1 MTKTAERIKFA
12 DLYDQFPKKW
22 VVITNADIVNGKI
35 ETCGFHAAYDTED
48 EGYDGIDVAFAD
60 GFRSVGL
67 YWMIKEEDQLETT
80 IIATPF
86 V

>member
-1 MTKTAERIKFA
+1 MIKTAERIKFA

-22 VVITNADIVNGKI
+22 VVTTNADIVNGKI
-35 ETCGFHAAYDTED
+35 DTCEFHAAYDTED
-48 EGYDGIDVAFAD
+48 EGYDGMDIAFAE
-60 GFRSVGL
+60 GFHCVGL
-67 YWMIKEEDQLETT
+67 DWMIKEEDQLETT